1 MRPDLVLDEDDKKKR
16 FKKYKTPDEAAAVDQ
31 SGTSTEETSGME
43 KNNKRQLG
51 LIGALIPKKKKINAE
66 KVKVTSSLGYPDP
79 VFYGDSEVEESESE
93 DFLEFVKETEGASN
107 VQKIYSDLAE
117 NESFIDPETGMLMS
131 SGILWFF

>member
-51 LIGALIPKKKKINAE
+51 LIGALPKKKKINAE

-79 VFYGDSEVEESESE
+79 VFYGDSEVEESDSE

-107 VQKIYSDLAE
+107 VRKIYSDLAE

-131 SGILWFF
+131 SGILCFF